1 MALLSQF
8 QPHGSLQLKATSRN
22 STRTSGVTKSF
33 IYSAYISSRFHP
45 QCFKYYGGGVGNLIT
60 IKPTRFLPS
69 PVAFSAD
76 SLEYDFGECTTPLDV
91 CGDHGTEIS
100 YIDYLRH
107 ILHES
112 ARVISVGLKN
122 HESSRN
128 YAKLSKAWVGE
139 DVDSWHAPV
148 AYQAAVYA
156 LLKAVL
162 ELGELLNEKH
172 SVYDILS
179 PKIQLISESLDG
191 QLSMRDPKLVNWFR
205 MAQLP
210 DLVKRVTL
218 VLETCA
224 SHYVESAVSILA
236 VSCCVAIKKL
246 DAARISSPDFTI
258 SLRETIWELVQS
270 SPDYSSVD
278 ILHHLATKSGVEHE
292 FLKFFGPKVL
302 DLDARGDIIFWMGL
316 IQEKLVAALCRESV
330 VRVLQLFCCSQ
341 VVVRD
346 LAVIGLFAVLGRNT
360 RLFLA
365 KMGIDDL
372 DETVKDFLC
381 YLECGILF
389 LYPDLSSMCV
399 YQLFMDVVAEEIG
412 WLNLY
417 AAESS
422 TKSQDR
428 KRLKS
433 RAIQAE
439 KEIIL
444 STVFGVCS
452 NMFSGFDH
460 YIDKTEQSPNH
471 KVKAYI
477 QVCKGLLTF
486 CLEDYWAVYDR
497 LRELRKSTEVQFPEP
512 VMHTGNLTEVISSSP
527 RNGLRQR
534 CGDVKPYVSA
544 ECIFQDKQIKSM
556 LSCSDKILA
565 MLPEAA
571 ETKLRQSFFAKYSS
585 SLLSSTSDICMGS
598 KMLFVDVMF
607 TVQFIRKQIFGQTL
621 TKREK
626 KKIARTLIDI
636 VCVIPIAILM
646 LLPVTAI
653 GHAAMLS
660 AIKKYIPGLIPSPY
674 STERLDVIKQL
685 KRAKRMKVQS
695 TSNLTPACMAL

>member
-172 SVYDILS
+172 SVYDI
-179 PKIQLISESLDG
+179 
-191 QLSMRDPKLVNWFR
+191 
-205 MAQLP
+205 
-210 DLVKRVTL
+210 
-218 VLETCA
+218 
-224 SHYVESAVSILA
+224 AVSILA